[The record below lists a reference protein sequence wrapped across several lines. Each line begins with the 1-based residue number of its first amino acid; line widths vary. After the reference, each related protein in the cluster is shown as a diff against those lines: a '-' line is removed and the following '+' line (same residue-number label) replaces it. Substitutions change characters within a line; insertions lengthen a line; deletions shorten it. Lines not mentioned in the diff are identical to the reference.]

1 MADNTAATKDE
12 MSART
17 YSDTCVRCRKK
28 LKPGHRTQFVYI
40 VERVG
45 RHPTN
50 LQAVGAYMMRDEFEV
65 AHIECTDPYLRDV
78 KTGVE

>member
-1 MADNTAATKDE
+1 MADNTAATKYE
-12 MSART
+12 MAART

-28 LKPGHRTQFVYI
+28 LKPGHRTQFAYI

-50 LQAVGAYMMRDEFEV
+50 LQAVGAYMMKDEFEV
-65 AHIECTDPYLRDV
+65 THIDCTDPYLRN
-78 KTGVE
+78 TLPGVE